1 MNLLLLA
8 AAVPLILSDKGPEDL
23 VKLPAPGVQLVT
35 RGEGTASAT
44 TAPWVNTNGSRLIRE
59 PGNKYLYETT
69 RDNALIAAAEGFTF
83 GAQTYLRIH
92 ADDQKPVENLLS
104 FFKSIGD
111 AATLKPATNIAVIDN
126 GSPLLPEV
134 LNLLTRR
141 NLLYRVVA
149 APDPSADLNVQI
161 GSPEF
166 PAALAQNPSA
176 FADEVRKKLT
186 DRKRLMRIYGSEVV
200 LGRLLIGTERA
211 RVQLLNYTTQRV
223 ESVRVRLRGSYE
235 ITRFAVYGI
244 DGAAAADVVV
254 SSGSTEFTVP
264 SMGVTAIIDL
274 KATTR
279 PD

>member
-8 AAVPLILSDKGPEDL
+8 AAVPLILSDKGPEGL

-59 PGNKYLYETT
+59 PDKKYVYETT
-69 RDNALIAAAEGFTF
+69 PDNALIAASEGFTF
-83 GAQTYLRIH
+83 GAPTYLRVNPG
-92 ADDQKPVENLLS
+92 DQKKVESLLS
-104 FFKSIGD
+104 FFKSVGD
-111 AATLKPATNIAVIDN
+111 AATLKPAANIAVIDN
-126 GSPLLPEV
+126 RSPLLPEV

-166 PAALAQNPSA
+166 PVTLAQNPSA

-200 LGRLLIGTERA
+200 LGRLLTGGDQA

-223 ESVRVRLRGSYE
+223 ENVRVRLRGSYAV
-235 ITRFAVYGI
+235 TRFAVYGV
-244 DGAAAADVVV
+244 DGAAPADVVV
-254 SSGSTEFTVP
+254 TAGSTEFTVP
-264 SMGVTAIIDL
+264 AMGVTAVIDL
-274 KATTR
+274 KATKS